1 MLSALQNIQKGFIIN
16 LGWNQPNSTIRKI
29 ERKIERKHNKQLLC
43 IKNVLVLTV
52 Q

>member
-1 MLSALQNIQKGFIIN
+1 MLSALQNIQKGFVIN
-16 LGWNQPNSTIRKI
+16 LGWNQPNSTI
-29 ERKIERKHNKQLLC
+29 RKIERKHNKQLLC